1 MGSASAVPGKWEFE
15 TDNHDRNNHLSAC
28 KLHTAQQRKNIVTY
42 KQLFTLSGE
51 HTQKSGI
58 QTSRI
63 KWQVF
68 TAMKKKM
75 SCVFLL
81 QVLSVVKEQ
90 VSRAL
95 ESQPATFDQFRN
107 KLQHLTYAEITNIW
121 QQERR
126 HKEEFESQARPI
138 V

>member
-1 MGSASAVPGKWEFE
+1 MPFNAQATLGKL
-15 TDNHDRNNHLSAC
+15 DADI
-28 KLHTAQQRKNIVTY
+28 HT
-42 KQLFTLSGE
+42 
-51 HTQKSGI
+51 GI
-58 QTSRI
+58 C
-63 KWQVF
+63 VGF
-68 TAMKKKM
+68 NKKC
-75 SCVFLL
+75 SSL

-90 VSRAL
+90 ISRAL
-95 ESQPATFDQFRN
+95 EIQPGTFDQFRN